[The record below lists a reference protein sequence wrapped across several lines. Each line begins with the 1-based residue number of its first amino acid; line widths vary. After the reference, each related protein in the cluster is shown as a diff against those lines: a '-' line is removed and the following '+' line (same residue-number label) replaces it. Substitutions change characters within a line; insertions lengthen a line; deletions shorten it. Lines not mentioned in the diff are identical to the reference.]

1 MGTGSRTLL
10 ATTLAHAFDLKPED
24 VVVEMGRSSLP
35 HGPVSGGSRTTP
47 TLVPQALAAAEK
59 LKMRLRRLAKGKLGD
74 NQPWRDVIAG
84 SEDVAVRTERPED
97 SVTVSPGVVSPLS
110 TVGPM
115 GTVFDFILRKFVGV
129 TTGRGGQGAVG
140 IAEVEVDTFTGRTR
154 LLRYATGLAVGK
166 PQVPR
171 LAQAQVEGSIIQ
183 GLGYALYEGRQL
195 DVATGSVL
203 TTGLEDYRIP
213 GIGDVP
219 EMQIHFDEQGFEH
232 VAGGGVGVGEIA
244 GVPVAAAIANAIYN
258 ATGQRAMALPIRPDR
273 VLATLA
279 AQRRSA

>member
-1 MGTGSRTLL
+1 
-10 ATTLAHAFDLKPED
+10 
-24 VVVEMGRSSLP
+24 
-35 HGPVSGGSRTTP
+35 
-47 TLVPQALAAAEK
+47 
-59 LKMRLRRLAKGKLGD
+59 
-74 NQPWRDVIAG
+74 
-84 SEDVAVRTERPED
+84 
-97 SVTVSPGVVSPLS
+97 
-110 TVGPM
+110 M

-166 PQVPR
+166 AQVPR

-195 DVATGSVL
+195 DMATGSVL

-219 EMQIHFDEQGFEH
+219 EMEIYFDEQGFEH

-258 ATGQRAMALPIRPDR
+258 ATGQRSTALPMRPDR
-273 VLATLA
+273 VLASLA
-279 AQRRSA
+279 SQRRSA